1 VWHVKRAWLKHLKKK
16 VASWQT
22 RGAIMA
28 ELDAI
33 LECRNLETAKQM
45 TEEFRR
51 KWVRLRIFLLASH
64 RPPAYKARDVPRS
77 PRMTRECGML
87 SVGITAQVYP
97 RPVRR
102 QSADSV
108 CCAPRR

>member
-51 KWVRLRIFLLASH
+51 KWVRLVSSFSH
-64 RPPAYKARDVPRS
+64 HTARPPAKRATPR
-77 PRMTRECGML
+77 G
-87 SVGITAQVYP
+87 
-97 RPVRR
+97 RR
-102 QSADSV
+102 A
-108 CCAPRR
+108 